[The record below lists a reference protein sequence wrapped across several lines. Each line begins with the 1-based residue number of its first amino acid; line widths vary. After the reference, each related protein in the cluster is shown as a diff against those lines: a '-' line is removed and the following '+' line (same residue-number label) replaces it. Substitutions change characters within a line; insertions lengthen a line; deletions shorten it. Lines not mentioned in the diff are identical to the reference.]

1 MPSRTT
7 DGDQVPEIPPS
18 PLKGEANAAGNPRVM
33 RRAGREGVVGV
44 RERSVDVR
52 RRGMTIG
59 SSGRRLARPPSH
71 AEGKRRLE
79 GKGIGEE
86 EEKGGNGGRGGG
98 GVGAEARP
106 TRWR

>member
-7 DGDQVPEIPPS
+7 DGDQAPEIPPP
-18 PLKGEANAAGNPRVM
+18 PLKEEANAAGNPRVM
-33 RRAGREGVVGV
+33 RRVGREGVVGM
-44 RERSVDVR
+44 RGRSVDAS

-71 AEGKRRLE
+71 AEGKRRSE
-79 GKGIGEE
+79 GKGIGDE
-86 EEKGGNGGRGGG
+86 EEKGGNGGRGGR
-98 GVGAEARP
+98 GVGAGGRP